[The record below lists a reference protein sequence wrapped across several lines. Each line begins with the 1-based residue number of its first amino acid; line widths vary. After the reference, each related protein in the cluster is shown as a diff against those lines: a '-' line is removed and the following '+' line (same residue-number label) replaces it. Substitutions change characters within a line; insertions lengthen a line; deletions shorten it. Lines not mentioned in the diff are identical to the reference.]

1 MKTYILT
8 GDPAEVEKVI
18 RENRIRISRGVIS
31 ITPVDTESQGGTIPE
46 HVVETPGN
54 ESHESADDKNALSDD
69 FKEVNLDADT
79 KETEVTDT
87 KEAPMEDMKES
98 VPKKTSSRKK

>member
-1 MKTYILT
+1 MK

-31 ITPVDTESQGGTIPE
+31 ITPAEPESQGGSIPE
-46 HVVETPGN
+46 PVVETPGN
-54 ESHESADDKNALSDD
+54 ESHESADDKNALTDD

-87 KEAPMEDMKES
+87 KETPTEDVKELTS
-98 VPKKTSSRKK
+98 KKTSRSKK